1 MSRLLLVAIC
11 ALLCMVVGPV
21 RIQAQTPVA
30 APTIESVT
38 PGDGRLTIEWT
49 APAGVTGI
57 AAYDLRYIE
66 TSADETVDANWTEV
80 EDISNLSHGGA
91 PAIDSVT
98 GVTGGLTVGW
108 SAPAS
113 DDDATVTSYDL
124 RYIKTSADEAVD
136 ANWTIETGAW
146 TSGDLTATVTPLEV
160 GTQYDVQIDAS
171 GQGPW
176 SPTRMATTAH
186 PASLW
191 PIEPRAG
198 TVLRA
203 TVDDLGG
210 RVDSLRWQWARSAD
224 MSVWTGILGRGDS
237 YIPQGS
243 DVGMYIRA
251 RASWVDGEGA
261 GQTAEVVSAHAV
273 DTREDSPDITVVEL
287 VSGLSIPWDI
297 AFTPDGTML
306 FTQLSG
312 VLSSRL
318 VDGAVQTVSAD
329 FSDLS
334 ARGTRGLM
342 GIVVDPDFASNRR
355 FYTCQGHTGPEVQVI
370 AWTISADYTAATRVG
385 DPLVGDL
392 PAVAYHAGCRLRFGP
407 DGYLWIATGDAFAVG
422 AAQDLDSLGGK
433 VLRVDA
439 STGAAAPGNP
449 FGSPVY
455 TYGHRNPQGLAL
467 RPDTRQMWLVDHGP
481 TWDDEI
487 NLLTAGGNYGWDPVL
502 ADMPNVYTEQV
513 PMTDLMKF
521 PDAVE
526 ARWSSGEP
534 TLATSGGIF
543 LAGDDWEEWDGRL
556 AVGTLKASELHVFE
570 FTASGTFVSQVVVPE
585 LDGTYRR
592 LRTPMLG
599 PEGALYVTT
608 SNGGGADRILKVVPS
623 LPPSFA
629 SETDEQEVAENSS
642 AATVVATVTATDP
655 ERQAL
660 TYALSGP
667 DAASFTIPNS
677 AAGQLRA
684 NAPLDREDA
693 TSYEVIVI
701 ASDPYGL
708 SDSITLT
715 INVTDID
722 EPAEITLTA
731 SPGVSADN
739 NELSVDE
746 NHDGTLA
753 TFSASDPERKA
764 GLTYTW
770 SLGGTDA
777 SDFGITSAGVLSF
790 ANTPDYERPADS
802 GGNNVYDITVNALD
816 SDGKTGRTAVTVTV
830 RPVDEPPTVSG
841 DRAPSIEEEGTPLV
855 GIYRAAD
862 PENATIAWQ
871 PLAGNDGDKFNFTTS
886 NGRLA
891 FKAALDYEDATDSG
905 RNNVYDVTLS
915 VSAGGDTTTFD
926 VPVTVTNREEP
937 GMLALPATR
946 PQAEADY
953 TATLSDPDGVVS
965 TTWTWER
972 STSRSGTWEAVTGT
986 ILDSTET
993 SVYTPVTGDFGYYLR
1008 VTAAYTDAL
1017 SPPDK
1022 SLVAFS
1028 TDSVLAVP
1036 GSNSPPAFM
1045 ETNPTRSVAENARA
1059 RALVGRPV
1067 TATDPDLGPG
1077 NTVGYEFALPVPAL
1091 FTIDTS
1097 SGQIRVKTEG
1107 SLDYDDRANR
1117 THTVTVKAS
1126 DSSNA
1131 FATVQVTIEVT
1142 DVNEPPDADADAPFR
1157 FDEDSEIE
1165 IRVLDNDS
1173 DPEDERSELL
1183 LTVFNSGPN
1192 APRNGTVRVNEP
1204 TNAGEN
1210 RTITYEPKP
1219 NYNGSDTFTYRVGD
1233 TGSPSLSSTASVS
1246 VLIDPLNDPPTFPST
1261 TAARFVPVDAEA
1273 GALVGPAVTAT
1284 DIDGDNLFYSLSGVD
1299 ASSFDIDPDDGQ
1311 ITATIFDVTTKPT
1324 YMVTVEAVDR
1334 DGERATI
1341 EVTITVGGSAYIPP
1355 SGGGFGGGGFGGGGG
1370 GGGPSGPSPSEADFE
1385 WNVKHDIEELDSG
1398 HDKPSG
1404 MWSDGAVLWL
1414 AHNGDGADD
1423 AIYAYDLASGERVG
1437 DREFELDERN
1447 RAPRGV
1453 WSDRTTVWV
1462 SDSGRNRLFAHD
1474 LASGERLP
1482 ERDLELAE
1490 RNRAARGIWS
1500 NEETLWVLDG
1510 GKDALF
1516 AYDLATGDPTT
1527 EYALDSTNG
1536 DPRGIWS
1543 DGVTFWVSDH
1553 GEKRLFAYRLEA
1565 GESGEDE
1572 LNRNRDE
1579 EFPNTVLSRASNNS
1593 PRGIWSD
1600 GDVMYV
1606 VDASDGRVY
1615 TYNMPD
1621 ALDARLASLSLTGL
1635 DIGAFDSGRTEYVA
1649 TPREGV
1655 TETTVEAASVQRRTD
1670 VAIHPPDADGNEAN
1684 GHQVSLQGVSEITV
1698 TVTSADGSRERVYRV
1713 TVQRR
1718 EVEVALAPTWTSIEW
1733 PGADGVIIVG
1743 ALQDGDIGDKVV
1755 VVYHWD
1761 EATAAWRAFFPG
1773 LEGVPGLN
1781 TLTNLEQ
1788 GRTYWIAVA
1797 EPVTWTVA
1805 TP

>member
-1 MSRLLLVAIC
+1 MLAARPPAS
-11 ALLCMVVGPV
+11 
-21 RIQAQTPVA
+21 AQTPGA
-30 APTIESVT
+30 DATLSGLTLSE
-38 PGDGRLTIEWT
+38 GRLSPAFASGTT
-49 APAGVTGI
+49 AYAAAVGYTVTRI
-57 AAYDLRYIE
+57 AVVPS
-66 TSADETVDANWTEV
+66 TTDAN
-80 EDISNLSHGGA
+80 
-91 PAIDSVT
+91 
-98 GVTGGLTVGW
+98 
-108 SAPAS
+108 
-113 DDDATVTSYDL
+113 ATVAYLDSSDMPLT
-124 RYIKTSADEAVD
+124 D
-136 ANWTIETGAW
+136 AN
-146 TSGDLTATVTPLEV
+146 TVTEE
-160 GTQYDVQIDAS
+160 QDV
-171 GQGPW
+171 
-176 SPTRMATTAH
+176 
-186 PASLW
+186 
-191 PIEPRAG
+191 
-198 TVLRA
+198 
-203 TVDDLGG
+203 DLA
-210 RVDSLRWQWARSAD
+210 V
-224 MSVWTGILGRGDS
+224 
-237 YIPQGS
+237 
-243 DVGMYIRA
+243 
-251 RASWVDGEGA
+251 
-261 GQTAEVVSAHAV
+261 GQTVVKVKVTAE
-273 DTREDSPDITVVEL
+273 DTSTVQTYTVTITRTAEDSPDVTVVEL
-287 VSGLSIPWDI
+287 VSGLSIPWGI

-334 ARGTRGLM
+334 AQGTRGLM

-355 FYTCQGHTGPEVQVI
+355 FYTCQGHSGPEVQVI

-608 SNGGGADRILKVVPS
+608 SNGGGADRILKVAPS

-677 AAGQLRA
+677 AAGHLRA

-693 TSYEVIVI
+693 TSYEVIVT

-715 INVTDID
+715 INVADID

-764 GLTYTW
+764 GLTYEW
-770 SLGGTDA
+770 SVVGTDLG
-777 SDFGITSAGVLSF
+777 DFAITAAGVLSF
-790 ANTPDYERPADS
+790 AAIPDYERPADS
-802 GGNNVYDITVNALD
+802 GGNNVYDLTVSALD
-816 SDGKTGRTAVTVTV
+816 SDGERGNIAVTVTV
-830 RPVDEPPTVSG
+830 EPVNEAPTITG
-841 DRAPSIEEEGTPLV
+841 DAAPSIEEGGTLLV
-855 GIYRAAD
+855 GTYRATD

-871 PLAGNDGDKFNFTTS
+871 PLDGDDMDEFEFNTA
-886 NGRLA
+886 NGRLE
-891 FKAALDYEDATDSG
+891 FKAAPDYEDATDSG

-915 VSAGGDTTTFD
+915 GSAGGHSTTFD
-926 VPVTVTNREEP
+926 VEVTVTNKEEP

-965 TTWTWER
+965 TAWTWER
-972 STSRSGTWEAVTGT
+972 STSRSGTWEPVTGAV
-986 ILDSTET
+986 DSTTT
-993 SVYTPVTGDFGYYLR
+993 SVYTPVTGDVGYYLR
-1008 VTAAYTDAL
+1008 ATAAYTDGHGPNKDA
-1017 SPPDK
+1017 
-1022 SLVAFS
+1022 VAVS
-1028 TDSVLAVP
+1028 DNSVLAVP
-1036 GSNSPPAFM
+1036 GSNSPPAFT

-1091 FTIDTS
+1091 FTIDAS

-1107 SLDYDDRANR
+1107 ALDYDDRANR

-1131 FATVQVTIEVT
+1131 FATVQVTISVT
-1142 DVNEPPDADADAPFR
+1142 PVNEPPTAEGDSADTR
-1157 FDEDSEIE
+1157 EDSEIT
-1165 IRVLDNDS
+1165 IDVVDNDS
-1173 DPEDERSELL
+1173 DPEDERSALTLL
-1183 LTVFNSGPN
+1183 VATRPRWGSLVVN
-1192 APRNGTVRVNEP
+1192 ASANPGDRP
-1204 TNAGEN
+1204 
-1210 RTITYEPKP
+1210 TITYTPRKDYHGADSFEYRLRDTGGLTDTALVAIDVTVVNDAPEFLESMPARLVSVSARAFDNVGAPVAAKDVD
-1219 NYNGSDTFTYRVGD
+1219 GSDTLT
-1233 TGSPSLSSTASVS
+1233 
-1246 VLIDPLNDPPTFPST
+1246 
-1261 TAARFVPVDAEA
+1261 
-1273 GALVGPAVTAT
+1273 
-1284 DIDGDNLFYSLSGVD
+1284 YSLSGTE
-1299 ASSFDIDPDDGQ
+1299 AQFFDIDPGSGQ
-1311 ITATIFDVTTKPT
+1311 ITVGDAVTFDIATKDT
-1324 YMVTVEAVDR
+1324 YSVTVEAD
-1334 DGERATI
+1334 DGNGGRAHV
-1341 EVTITVGGSAYIPP
+1341 EVTITVRPVSDHRSSSAVGVA
-1355 SGGGFGGGGFGGGGG
+1355 GGGAAR
-1370 GGGPSGPSPSEADFE
+1370 PRVDFE
-1385 WNVKHDIEELDSG
+1385 WNNRDIGSRSG

-1404 MWSDGAVLWL
+1404 MWSGGASSGSPTT
-1414 AHNGDGADD
+1414 ATAPTTPSPTTSPPAN
-1423 AIYAYDLASGERVG
+1423 ASRSGSSST
-1437 DREFELDERN
+1437 
-1447 RAPRGV
+1447 RATARRAA
-1453 WSDRTTVWV
+1453 SRDRTTIWIATVAR
-1462 SDSGRNRLFAHD
+1462 SCSPTGA
-1474 LASGERLP
+1474 ERLP
-1482 ERDLELAE
+1482 ERDIALAE
-1490 RNRAARGIWS
+1490 RNRDARGIWS
-1500 NEETLWVLDG
+1500 DEETMWVLDG
-1510 GKDALF
+1510 GKGSLF
-1516 AYDLATGDPTT
+1516 VP
-1527 EYALDSTNG
+1527 
-1536 DPRGIWS
+1536 
-1543 DGVTFWVSDH
+1543 
-1553 GEKRLFAYRLEA
+1553 
-1565 GESGEDE
+1565 
-1572 LNRNRDE
+1572 
-1579 EFPNTVLSRASNNS
+1579 
-1593 PRGIWSD
+1593 
-1600 GDVMYV
+1600 
-1606 VDASDGRVY
+1606 
-1615 TYNMPD
+1615 
-1621 ALDARLASLSLTGL
+1621 
-1635 DIGAFDSGRTEYVA
+1635 
-1649 TPREGV
+1649 PREREPAEWRRQRRPTRPDVSPSGSP
-1655 TETTVEAASVQRRTD
+1655 TMARSGSSPTGSRQGKTASTSSRGTATRSSPARCSAGPATTARAASGPR
-1670 VAIHPPDADGNEAN
+1670 
-1684 GHQVSLQGVSEITV
+1684 
-1698 TVTSADGSRERVYRV
+1698 
-1713 TVQRR
+1713 
-1718 EVEVALAPTWTSIEW
+1718 
-1733 PGADGVIIVG
+1733 
-1743 ALQDGDIGDKVV
+1743 
-1755 VVYHWD
+1755 
-1761 EATAAWRAFFPG
+1761 AT
-1773 LEGVPGLN
+1773 
-1781 TLTNLEQ
+1781 
-1788 GRTYWIAVA
+1788 
-1797 EPVTWTVA
+1797 
-1805 TP
+1805 

>member
-1 MSRLLLVAIC
+1 MRRQSVLAVRAALLLLAALAIL
-11 ALLCMVVGPV
+11 AARPPAS
-21 RIQAQTPVA
+21 AQTPGA
-30 APTIESVT
+30 DATLSGLTLSE
-38 PGDGRLTIEWT
+38 GRLSPAFASGTT
-49 APAGVTGI
+49 AYTASVGYTVTRIAVVPSTTDANATVAYLDSSDMPLTDANTVTGEQDV
-57 AAYDLRYIE
+57 DL
-66 TSADETVDANWTEV
+66 AVGETVVKVQVTA
-80 EDISNLSHGGA
+80 EDTS
-91 PAIDSVT
+91 
-98 GVTGGLTVGW
+98 TVQTY
-108 SAPAS
+108 
-113 DDDATVTSYDL
+113 TVTIT
-124 RYIKTSADEAVD
+124 R
-136 ANWTIETGAW
+136 
-146 TSGDLTATVTPLEV
+146 TV
-160 GTQYDVQIDAS
+160 
-171 GQGPW
+171 
-176 SPTRMATTAH
+176 
-186 PASLW
+186 
-191 PIEPRAG
+191 
-198 TVLRA
+198 
-203 TVDDLGG
+203 
-210 RVDSLRWQWARSAD
+210 
-224 MSVWTGILGRGDS
+224 
-237 YIPQGS
+237 
-243 DVGMYIRA
+243 
-251 RASWVDGEGA
+251 
-261 GQTAEVVSAHAV
+261 
-273 DTREDSPDITVVEL
+273 EDSPDITVVEL

-334 ARGTRGLM
+334 VRGTRGLM

-608 SNGGGADRILKVVPS
+608 SNGGGADRILKVAPS

-684 NAPLDREDA
+684 NAPLDREAA
-693 TSYEVIVI
+693 TSYEVIVT

-764 GLTYTW
+764 GLTYEW
-770 SLGGTDA
+770 SVVGTDLG
-777 SDFGITSAGVLSF
+777 DFAVTAAGVLSF
-790 ANTPDYERPADS
+790 AAIPNYERPADS
-802 GGNNVYDITVNALD
+802 GGNNVYDLTVSALD
-816 SDGKTGRTAVTVTV
+816 SDGERGNIAVTVTV
-830 RPVDEPPTVSG
+830 EPVNEAPTITG
-841 DRAPSIEEEGTPLV
+841 DAAPSIEEGGTLLV
-855 GIYRAAD
+855 GTYRATD

-871 PLAGNDGDKFNFTTS
+871 PLDGDDMDEFEFNTA
-886 NGRLA
+886 NGRLE
-891 FKAALDYEDATDSG
+891 FKAAPDFEDAERGGD
-905 RNNVYDVTLS
+905 NEYDVTLS
-915 VSAGGDTTTFD
+915 VAAGGDTTGFD
-926 VPVTVTNREEP
+926 VAVTVTNRDEL
-937 GMLALPATR
+937 GMLSLPITR
-946 PQAEADY
+946 PQADADY
-953 TATLSDPDGVVS
+953 TATLSDPDIVQS

-972 STSRSGTWEAVTGT
+972 SPSRNGPWTTVSGSS
-986 ILDSTET
+986 DSTTT
-993 SVYTPVTGDFGYYLR
+993 SVYTPATADVGSWLR
-1008 VTAAYTDAL
+1008 VTATYTDGFGSNESFVAL
-1017 SPPDK
+1017 SAK
-1022 SLVAFS
+1022 SVQ
-1028 TDSVLAVP
+1028 AVP
-1036 GSNSPPAFM
+1036 TDNNPPAFT
-1045 ETNPTRSVAENARA
+1045 ETNPTRSVAENAGANTR
-1059 RALVGRPV
+1059 VGRPV

-1077 NTVGYEFALPVPAL
+1077 NAVGYEFALPVPAL
-1091 FTIDTS
+1091 FTIDAS

-1142 DVNEPPDADADAPFR
+1142 DVNEPPDAAADAPFR
-1157 FDEDSEIE
+1157 FVEDSEIE

-1370 GGGPSGPSPSEADFE
+1370 GGGGPTGPTPSEADFE
-1385 WNVKHDIEELDSG
+1385 WTVTRDIEALDGG

-1404 MWSDGAVLWL
+1404 TWSDGATLWVLE
-1414 AHNGDGADD
+1414 NGDGADD
-1423 AIYAYDLASGERVG
+1423 AVYAYDLESGERVE
-1437 DREFELDERN
+1437 DREFELDQTN

-1453 WSDRTTVWV
+1453 WSDRSTIWV

-1474 LASGERLP
+1474 IESGERLE
-1482 ERDLELAE
+1482 ERDIALVE
-1490 RNRAARGIWS
+1490 RNRDARGIWS
-1500 NEETLWVLDG
+1500 DEETMWVLDG
-1510 GKDALF
+1510 GKDSIF
-1516 AYDLATGDPTT
+1516 AYDLASGELLA
-1527 EYALDSTNG
+1527 EYALDSTND
-1536 DPRGIWS
+1536 DPHGLWS
-1543 DGVTFWVSDH
+1543 DGVTLWVSNHDP
-1553 GEKRLFAYRLEA
+1553 KRLFAYRLPARAEESA
-1565 GESGEDE
+1565 AEDAEPQALERVREGEFDK
-1572 LNRNRDE
+1572 
-1579 EFPNTVLSRASNNS
+1579 LSRASNNS

-1606 VDASDGRVY
+1606 ADESDGKVY
-1615 TYNMPD
+1615 TYNLPD
-1621 ALDARLASLSLTGL
+1621 AINARLASLTLSGVE
-1635 DIGAFDSGRTEYVA
+1635 IGEFDPGRTEYEGTVG
-1649 TPREGV
+1649 EGV
-1655 TETTVEAASVQRRTD
+1655 TETTVTPEAMQRRTD
-1670 VAIHPPDADGNEAN
+1670 VDIDPPDADEEAD
-1684 GHQVSLQGVSEITV
+1684 GHQVALQGTSEITV
-1698 TVTSADGSRERVYRV
+1698 TVTSADGTREKTYRV
-1713 TVQRR
+1713 SFP
-1718 EVEVALAPTWTSIEW
+1718 EVAWDPASDPWPHCLRGVVAEGFSLVVFKGGSVEELVACAESRDIVALYALHEGVYISYILGAPDFVNREFSELFAEGLPVMTPLTAGSDGPPSADPFDDDLDGGGPQPWPECLHGGVVEGFSFVVYEGGSIDELAACAQGRGVTAAYALAGGEW
-1733 PGADGVIIVG
+1733 VSYSLGGPEFANRSFRDLFADGLPSMTPLVAKSAG
-1743 ALQDGDIGDKVV
+1743 PPAGR
-1755 VVYHWD
+1755 
-1761 EATAAWRAFFPG
+1761 RAGSP
-1773 LEGVPGLN
+1773 
-1781 TLTNLEQ
+1781 
-1788 GRTYWIAVA
+1788 
-1797 EPVTWTVA
+1797 
-1805 TP
+1805 